1 MNSEKEPPVKR
12 KIKINKVTN
21 RFLPLTESVIS
32 GLEPEATIKDFTIL
46 STIGEG
52 SFGKVFLV
60 SHNKTKS
67 KYAIKR
73 ISKLDKNNQ
82 EGKTYFKRE
91 IEIMYKIHQ
100 NNIVRLFN
108 HFEDNEYCYFVMEY
122 IENGNLF
129 EQPSWKNNK
138 CFPSNE
144 VAKIIKEIICAVYYL
159 HNMDPPIIHRDI
171 KPENVLIDK
180 NGVAKLTDF
189 GWSNYV
195 DSNEIRRTYCGTP
208 VYLAPEMIK
217 EIGHDEHLDIW
228 CIGVLLFELLTGNV
242 PFKGKD
248 IDSLNNNIL
257 ALKIVWPKDISNTAK
272 NLILKILKRDPEDRI
287 SLADMLKHPFFKQKL
302 NNDHLEED
310 LIKPDGVK
318 FPPFLLSKYSIEY
331 YDKIILGNFYKEIK
345 EKQKEKEDLNE
356 NKQSNEIK
364 DNKDLNNINEI
375 KDDKISNNLNNLNI
389 NDSIKKKD
397 EKNIKPETET
407 ILNKEQIDNNSI
419 PMNGLTSITS
429 VENDHR
435 EEVSDD
441 FLMNN
446 KDSMN
451 IFKDFGQES
460 LSNFEGKESITQSI
474 GGDNFKHLYSSL
486 IKDYEKLNK
495 NYNEIASINQEQKQ
509 KIEELNSKNNLLQRE
524 KENLLKEI
532 DKSITEKLKLQSE
545 LEIKKQKLELNE
557 YSLKNLKNKNNIEN
571 IVDNGD
577 MFEMEKIIQEKND
590 ELKKMQEK
598 INILEKKNA
607 DLGLGQMQ
615 EENEN
620 LVKEM
625 DIKLKKVKN
634 YYEEEIKKLKDEFK
648 KEKDNYDLIIKVKDD
663 EIMRLV
669 KNKEDIKA
677 QENKKYEE
685 VIQKYEQIAKDKDTE
700 IEILKLKN
708 KKLSMINKMM
718 KSNQD
723 NGKK

>member
-1 MNSEKEPPVKR
+1 MNSDKEAPVKK

-21 RFLPLTESVIS
+21 RFLPLTESVIN

-100 NNIVRLFN
+100 SNIVRLFN

-129 EQPSWKNNK
+129 EQPAWKNNK
-138 CFPSNE
+138 CFPSND

-195 DSNEIRRTYCGTP
+195 DSNEVRRTYCGTP

-257 ALKIVWPKDISNTAK
+257 QLKIVWPKDISNTAK
-272 NLILKILKRDPEDRI
+272 NLILKILKRDPGDRI
-287 SLADMLKHPFFKQKL
+287 SLVDMLKHPFFKQKL

-318 FPPFLLSKYSIEY
+318 LPPFLLSKYSIEY
-331 YDKIILGNFYKEIK
+331 YDKIILGNFYQELNGKK
-345 EKQKEKEDLNE
+345 DLNE
-356 NKQSNEIK
+356 QEVKNIEQNKE
-364 DNKDLNNINEI
+364 NKENNDLNNINQNGERH
-375 KDDKISNNLNNLNI
+375 KS
-389 NDSIKKKD
+389 
-397 EKNIKPETET
+397 EPETV
-407 ILNKEQIDNNSI
+407 LNTEDIDNNSI
-419 PMNGLTSITS
+419 PMNGLTSLKSI
-429 VENDHR
+429 ENDQK
-435 EEVSDD
+435 EEVNDD

-446 KDSMN
+446 KNSIN
-451 IFKDFGQES
+451 IFNEFGDS
-460 LSNFEGKESITQSI
+460 ISNFEGKESITQSI
-474 GGDNFKHLYSSL
+474 GGDNLKQLYSSL
-486 IKDYEKLNK
+486 VKDYEKLNK
-495 NYNEIASINQEQKQ
+495 NYNDVISINQEQKQ
-509 KIEELNSKNNLLQRE
+509 KIEELNARNNLLQKE

-532 DKSITEKLKLQSE
+532 DKSITEKLKLKSE

-557 YSLKNLKNKNNIEN
+557 FSIKNLKNKNNIEN
-571 IVDNGD
+571 AVDNSD
-577 MFEMEKIIQEKND
+577 MLEMEKIIQEKND
-590 ELKKMQEK
+590 ELNKLREK
-598 INILEKKNA
+598 INLFEKKNG
-607 DLGLGQMQ
+607 DLGLGIIQ
-615 EENEN
+615 EENKN
-620 LVKEM
+620 LLKEM
-625 DIKLKKVKN
+625 DEKLKKVKN
-634 YYEEEIKKLKDEFK
+634 FYEEEIKRLKDEFK

-663 EIMRLV
+663 EIIKLV
-669 KNKEDIKA
+669 KNKEDLKA
-677 QENKKYEE
+677 QVNKKYEE

-718 KSNQD
+718 QSKQD
-723 NGKK
+723 NSKK

>member
-1 MNSEKEPPVKR
+1 MNSDKEAPVKK

-21 RFLPLTESVIS
+21 RFLPLTESVIN

-100 NNIVRLFN
+100 SNIVRLFN

-129 EQPSWKNNK
+129 EQPAWKNNK
-138 CFPSNE
+138 CFPSND

-195 DSNEIRRTYCGTP
+195 DSNEVRRTYCGTP

-257 ALKIVWPKDISNTAK
+257 QLKIVWPKDISNTAK
-272 NLILKILKRDPEDRI
+272 NLILKILKRDPGDRI
-287 SLADMLKHPFFKQKL
+287 SLVDMLKHPFFKQKL

-318 FPPFLLSKYSIEY
+318 LPPFLLSKYSIEY
-331 YDKIILGNFYKEIK
+331 YDKIILGNFYQELNGKK
-345 EKQKEKEDLNE
+345 DLNE
-356 NKQSNEIK
+356 QEVKNIEQNKE
-364 DNKDLNNINEI
+364 NKENNDLNNINQNGERH
-375 KDDKISNNLNNLNI
+375 KS
-389 NDSIKKKD
+389 
-397 EKNIKPETET
+397 EPETV
-407 ILNKEQIDNNSI
+407 LNTEDIDNNSI
-419 PMNGLTSITS
+419 PMNGLTSLKSI
-429 VENDHR
+429 ENDQK
-435 EEVSDD
+435 EEVNDD

-446 KDSMN
+446 KNSIN
-451 IFKDFGQES
+451 IFNEFGDS
-460 LSNFEGKESITQSI
+460 ISNFEGKESITQSI
-474 GGDNFKHLYSSL
+474 GGDNLKQLYSSL
-486 IKDYEKLNK
+486 VKDYEKLNK
-495 NYNEIASINQEQKQ
+495 NYNDVVSINQEQKQ
-509 KIEELNSKNNLLQRE
+509 KIEELNARNNLLQKE

-532 DKSITEKLKLQSE
+532 DKSITEKLKLKSE

-557 YSLKNLKNKNNIEN
+557 FSIKNLKNKNNIEN
-571 IVDNGD
+571 AVDNSD
-577 MFEMEKIIQEKND
+577 MLEMEKIIQEKND
-590 ELKKMQEK
+590 ELNKLREK
-598 INILEKKNA
+598 INLFEKKNG
-607 DLGLGQMQ
+607 DLGLGIIQ
-615 EENEN
+615 EENKN
-620 LVKEM
+620 LLKEM
-625 DIKLKKVKN
+625 DEKLKKVKN
-634 YYEEEIKKLKDEFK
+634 FYEEEIKRLKDEFK

-669 KNKEDIKA
+669 KNKEDLKA
-677 QENKKYEE
+677 QVNKKYEE

-718 KSNQD
+718 QSKQD
-723 NGKK
+723 NSKK

>member
-1 MNSEKEPPVKR
+1 MSTNAEAAIKT

-21 RFLPLTESVIS
+21 RFLPLTESVLK
-32 GLEPEATIKDFTIL
+32 GLEPEATIKDFTII

-52 SFGKVFLV
+52 SFGKVLLAR
-60 SHNKTKS
+60 HNKTQS

-129 EQPSWKNNK
+129 EQPCWKNNK

-144 VAKIIKEIICAVYYL
+144 VAKIIKEIVCAVYYL

-208 VYLAPEMIK
+208 VYLAPEMVN

-228 CIGVLLFELLTGNV
+228 CIGVLLFELLTGTV

-248 IDSLNNNIL
+248 YESLNNNIVS
-257 ALKIVWPKDISNTAK
+257 LKIIWPKDISSTAK
-272 NLILKILKRDPEDRI
+272 NLIGKILKRDPDDRI
-287 SLADMLKHPFFKQKL
+287 SLVDMLKHPFFKDKL
-302 NNDHLEED
+302 NNDHLEKE

-318 FPPFLLSKYSIEY
+318 LPPFILNKYSIEY
-331 YDKIILGNFYKEIK
+331 YDKIILGNFFKERKEKEKEELSEIK
-345 EKQKEKEDLNE
+345 EEDELNHKKESIDSNNNVNINNE
-356 NKQSNEIK
+356 NN
-364 DNKDLNNINEI
+364 NKSEEKNNKIETEAELNNEG
-375 KDDKISNNLNNLNI
+375 
-389 NDSIKKKD
+389 
-397 EKNIKPETET
+397 
-407 ILNKEQIDNNSI
+407 IDTNSI
-419 PMNGLTSITS
+419 PMMGIASIKS
-429 VENDHR
+429 IANEPK
-435 EEVSDD
+435 EEVNDA
-441 FLMNN
+441 FLMNSTSSFN
-446 KDSMN
+446 
-451 IFKDFGQES
+451 
-460 LSNFEGKESITQSI
+460 GKGSITMSI
-474 GGDNFKHLYSSL
+474 GHDNYNQLYSSL
-486 IKDYEKLNK
+486 VKDYEKLNK
-495 NYNEIASINQEQKQ
+495 NYNEIMNINQEQKH
-509 KIEELNSKNNLLQRE
+509 KIEELTSKNNLLQRE

-557 YSLKNLKNKNNIEN
+557 FSLNNMKIKNNTEET
-571 IVDNGD
+571 VDHND
-577 MFEMEKIIQEKND
+577 MLEVQKIMQEKNE
-590 ELKKMQEK
+590 ELGKLKEK
-598 INILEKKNA
+598 INILEKKNGVK
-607 DLGLGQMQ
+607 GLEQMS
-615 EENEN
+615 NEN
-620 LVKEM
+620 NNFDKE
-625 DIKLKKVKN
+625 IKKIKN
-634 YYEEEIKKLKDEFK
+634 FYEDEIKKLKDEFK

-663 EIMRLV
+663 EITRLV
-669 KNKEDIKA
+669 KNKGEIRV

-685 VIQKYEQIAKDKDTE
+685 VIARYEQIAKEKDTE
-700 IEILKLKN
+700 IEMLKLKN

-718 KSNQD
+718 QSKQENA
-723 NGKK
+723 KK

>member
-1 MNSEKEPPVKR
+1 MNSDKEVPVKK

-21 RFLPLTESVIS
+21 RFLPLTESVIN

-46 STIGEG
+46 STIGGG

-100 NNIVRLFN
+100 SNIVRLFN

-129 EQPSWKNNK
+129 EQPAWKNNK
-138 CFPSNE
+138 CFPSND

-195 DSNEIRRTYCGTP
+195 DSNEVRRTYCGTP

-257 ALKIVWPKDISNTAK
+257 QLKIVWPKDISNTAK
-272 NLILKILKRDPEDRI
+272 NLILKILKRDPGDRI
-287 SLADMLKHPFFKQKL
+287 SLVDMLKHPFFKQKL

-318 FPPFLLSKYSIEY
+318 LPPFLLSKYSIEY
-331 YDKIILGNFYKEIK
+331 YDKIILGNFYQELNGKK
-345 EKQKEKEDLNE
+345 DLNE
-356 NKQSNEIK
+356 QEVKNIEQNKE
-364 DNKDLNNINEI
+364 NKENNDLNNINQNGERH
-375 KDDKISNNLNNLNI
+375 KS
-389 NDSIKKKD
+389 
-397 EKNIKPETET
+397 EPETV
-407 ILNKEQIDNNSI
+407 LNTEDIDNNSI
-419 PMNGLTSITS
+419 PMNGLTSLKSI
-429 VENDHR
+429 ENDQK
-435 EEVSDD
+435 EEVNDD

-446 KDSMN
+446 KNSIN
-451 IFKDFGQES
+451 IFNEFGDS
-460 LSNFEGKESITQSI
+460 ISNFEGKESITQSI
-474 GGDNFKHLYSSL
+474 GGDNLKQLYSSL
-486 IKDYEKLNK
+486 VKDYEKLNK
-495 NYNEIASINQEQKQ
+495 NYNDVVSINQEQKQ
-509 KIEELNSKNNLLQRE
+509 KIEELNARNNLLQKE

-532 DKSITEKLKLQSE
+532 DKSITEKLKLKSE

-557 YSLKNLKNKNNIEN
+557 FSIKNLKNKNNIEN
-571 IVDNGD
+571 AVDNSD
-577 MFEMEKIIQEKND
+577 ILEMEKIIQEKND
-590 ELKKMQEK
+590 ELNKLREK
-598 INILEKKNA
+598 INLFEKKNG
-607 DLGLGQMQ
+607 DLGLGIIQ
-615 EENEN
+615 EENKN
-620 LVKEM
+620 LLKEM
-625 DIKLKKVKN
+625 DEKLKKVKN
-634 YYEEEIKKLKDEFK
+634 FYEEEIKRLKDEFK

-718 KSNQD
+718 QSKQD
-723 NGKK
+723 NSKK

>member
-1 MNSEKEPPVKR
+1 MNPDKEAPVRK

-21 RFLPLTESVIS
+21 RFLPLTESVIN

-100 NNIVRLFN
+100 SNIVRLFN

-138 CFPSNE
+138 CFPSND

-248 IDSLNNNIL
+248 IESLNNNIL
-257 ALKIVWPKDISNTAK
+257 SLKIVWPKDISNTAK
-272 NLILKILKRDPEDRI
+272 NLILKILKRDPGDRI
-287 SLADMLKHPFFKQKL
+287 SLVDMLKHPFFKQKL

-318 FPPFLLSKYSIEY
+318 LPPFLLSKYSIEY
-331 YDKIILGNFYKEIK
+331 YDKIILANFYQELKGK
-345 EKQKEKEDLNE
+345 KDLNE
-356 NKQSNEIK
+356 NPEEKNVEQNKENKENNE
-364 DNKDLNNINEI
+364 LNNINPNE
-375 KDDKISNNLNNLNI
+375 
-389 NDSIKKKD
+389 
-397 EKNIKPETET
+397 EKNIKSEPETV
-407 ILNKEQIDNNSI
+407 LNTEDIDNNSI
-419 PMNGLTSITS
+419 PMNGLTSLKS
-429 VENDHR
+429 LENDQK
-435 EEVSDD
+435 EEVNDD

-446 KDSMN
+446 KNSIN
-451 IFKDFGQES
+451 IFNEFGDS
-460 LSNFEGKESITQSI
+460 ISNFEEKESITRSI
-474 GGDNFKHLYSSL
+474 GGDNLKQLYSSL

-495 NYNEIASINQEQKQ
+495 NYNEVLSINQEQKQ
-509 KIEELNSKNNLLQRE
+509 KIEELNAKNNLLQRE

-532 DKSITEKLKLQSE
+532 DKSLTEKLKLKSE

-557 YSLKNLKNKNNIEN
+557 FSLKNLKNKNNIEN
-571 IVDNGD
+571 AVDNSD
-577 MFEMEKIIQEKND
+577 MLEMEKIIQEKND
-590 ELKKMQEK
+590 ELNKLKEK
-598 INILEKKNA
+598 LNLLEKKN
-607 DLGLGQMQ
+607 GEFGIGQMQ
-615 EENEN
+615 EEKNF
-620 LVKEM
+620 VKEM
-625 DIKLKKVKN
+625 DEKMKKVKN
-634 YYEEEIKKLKDEFK
+634 FYEEEIKRIKDEFK

-718 KSNQD
+718 QSKQD
-723 NGKK
+723 NSKK

>member
-1 MNSEKEPPVKR
+1 MNSDKEAPVKK

-21 RFLPLTESVIS
+21 RFLPLTESVIN

-100 NNIVRLFN
+100 SNIVRLFN

-129 EQPSWKNNK
+129 EQPAWKNNK
-138 CFPSNE
+138 CFPSND

-195 DSNEIRRTYCGTP
+195 DSNEVRRTYCGTP

-257 ALKIVWPKDISNTAK
+257 QLKIVWPKDISNTAK
-272 NLILKILKRDPEDRI
+272 NLILKILKRDPGDRI
-287 SLADMLKHPFFKQKL
+287 SLVDMLKHPFFKQKL

-318 FPPFLLSKYSIEY
+318 LPPFLLSKYSIEY
-331 YDKIILGNFYKEIK
+331 YDKIILGNFYQELNGKK
-345 EKQKEKEDLNE
+345 DLNE
-356 NKQSNEIK
+356 QEVKNIEQNKE
-364 DNKDLNNINEI
+364 NKENNDLNNIN
-375 KDDKISNNLNNLNI
+375 
-389 NDSIKKKD
+389 
-397 EKNIKPETET
+397 KNGERHKSEPETV
-407 ILNKEQIDNNSI
+407 LNTEDIDNNSI
-419 PMNGLTSITS
+419 PMNGLTSLKSI
-429 VENDHR
+429 ENDQK
-435 EEVSDD
+435 EEVNDD

-446 KDSMN
+446 KNSIN
-451 IFKDFGQES
+451 IFNEFGDS
-460 LSNFEGKESITQSI
+460 ISNFDGKESITQSI
-474 GGDNFKHLYSSL
+474 GGDNNLKQLYSSL
-486 IKDYEKLNK
+486 VKDYEKLNK
-495 NYNEIASINQEQKQ
+495 NYNEVVSINQEQKQ
-509 KIEELNSKNNLLQRE
+509 KIEELNAKNNLLQKE

-532 DKSITEKLKLQSE
+532 DKSITEKLKLKSE

-557 YSLKNLKNKNNIEN
+557 FSIKNLKNKNNIEN
-571 IVDNGD
+571 AVDNSD
-577 MFEMEKIIQEKND
+577 MLEMEKIIQEKND
-590 ELKKMQEK
+590 ELTKLREK
-598 INILEKKNA
+598 INLFEKKNG
-607 DLGLGQMQ
+607 DLGLGIIQ
-615 EENEN
+615 EENKN
-620 LVKEM
+620 LLKEM
-625 DIKLKKVKN
+625 DEKLKKVKN
-634 YYEEEIKKLKDEFK
+634 FYEEEVKRLKDEFK

-669 KNKEDIKA
+669 KNKEDLKA
-677 QENKKYEE
+677 QVNKKYEE

-718 KSNQD
+718 QSKQD
-723 NGKK
+723 DSKK

>member
-1 MNSEKEPPVKR
+1 MNSDKEAPVKK

-21 RFLPLTESVIS
+21 RFLPLTESVIN

-100 NNIVRLFN
+100 SNIVRLFN

-129 EQPSWKNNK
+129 EQPAWKNNK
-138 CFPSNE
+138 CFPSND

-195 DSNEIRRTYCGTP
+195 DSNEVRRTYCGTP

-257 ALKIVWPKDISNTAK
+257 QLKIVWPKDISNTAK
-272 NLILKILKRDPEDRI
+272 NLILKILKRDPGDRI
-287 SLADMLKHPFFKQKL
+287 SLVDMLKHPFFKQKL

-318 FPPFLLSKYSIEY
+318 LPPFLLSKYSIEY
-331 YDKIILGNFYKEIK
+331 YDKIILGNFYQELNGKK
-345 EKQKEKEDLNE
+345 DLNE
-356 NKQSNEIK
+356 QEVKNIEQNKE
-364 DNKDLNNINEI
+364 NKENNDLNNINQNGERH
-375 KDDKISNNLNNLNI
+375 KS
-389 NDSIKKKD
+389 
-397 EKNIKPETET
+397 EPETV
-407 ILNKEQIDNNSI
+407 LNTEDIDNNSI
-419 PMNGLTSITS
+419 PMNGLTSLKSI
-429 VENDHR
+429 ENDQK
-435 EEVSDD
+435 EEVNDD

-446 KDSMN
+446 KNSIN
-451 IFKDFGQES
+451 IFNEFGDS
-460 LSNFEGKESITQSI
+460 ISNFEGKESITQSI
-474 GGDNFKHLYSSL
+474 GGDNLKQLYSSL
-486 IKDYEKLNK
+486 VKDYEKLNK
-495 NYNEIASINQEQKQ
+495 NYNDVVSINQEQKQ
-509 KIEELNSKNNLLQRE
+509 KIEELNARNNLLQKE

-532 DKSITEKLKLQSE
+532 DKSITEKLKLKSE

-557 YSLKNLKNKNNIEN
+557 FSIKNLKNKNNIEN
-571 IVDNGD
+571 AVDNSD
-577 MFEMEKIIQEKND
+577 MLEMEKIIQEKND
-590 ELKKMQEK
+590 ELNKLREK
-598 INILEKKNA
+598 INLFEKKNG
-607 DLGLGQMQ
+607 DLGLGIIQ
-615 EENEN
+615 EENKN
-620 LVKEM
+620 LLKEM
-625 DIKLKKVKN
+625 DEKLKKVKN
-634 YYEEEIKKLKDEFK
+634 FYEEEVKRLKDEFK

-669 KNKEDIKA
+669 KNKEDLKA
-677 QENKKYEE
+677 QVNKKYEE

-718 KSNQD
+718 QSKQD
-723 NGKK
+723 DSKK

>member
-1 MNSEKEPPVKR
+1 MNSDKEAPVKK

-21 RFLPLTESVIS
+21 RFLPLTESVIN

-100 NNIVRLFN
+100 SNIVRLFN

-129 EQPSWKNNK
+129 EQPAWKNNK
-138 CFPSNE
+138 CFPSND

-195 DSNEIRRTYCGTP
+195 DSNEVRRTYCGTP

-257 ALKIVWPKDISNTAK
+257 QLKIVWPKDISNTAK
-272 NLILKILKRDPEDRI
+272 NLILKILKRDPGDRI
-287 SLADMLKHPFFKQKL
+287 SLVDMLKHPFFKQKL

-318 FPPFLLSKYSIEY
+318 LPPFLLSKYSIEY
-331 YDKIILGNFYKEIK
+331 YDKIILGNFYQELNGKK
-345 EKQKEKEDLNE
+345 DLNE
-356 NKQSNEIK
+356 QEVKNIEQNKE
-364 DNKDLNNINEI
+364 NKENNDLNNINQNGERH
-375 KDDKISNNLNNLNI
+375 KS
-389 NDSIKKKD
+389 
-397 EKNIKPETET
+397 EPETV
-407 ILNKEQIDNNSI
+407 LNTEDIDNNSI
-419 PMNGLTSITS
+419 PMNGLTSLKSI
-429 VENDHR
+429 ENDQK
-435 EEVSDD
+435 EEVNDD

-446 KDSMN
+446 KNSIN
-451 IFKDFGQES
+451 IFNEFGDS
-460 LSNFEGKESITQSI
+460 ISNFEGKESITQSI
-474 GGDNFKHLYSSL
+474 GGDNNLKQLYSSL
-486 IKDYEKLNK
+486 VKDYEKLNK
-495 NYNEIASINQEQKQ
+495 NYNEVVSINQEQKQ
-509 KIEELNSKNNLLQRE
+509 KIEELNARNNLLQKE

-532 DKSITEKLKLQSE
+532 DKSITEKLKLKSE

-557 YSLKNLKNKNNIEN
+557 FSIKNLKNKNNIEN
-571 IVDNGD
+571 AVDNSD
-577 MFEMEKIIQEKND
+577 MLEMEKIIQEKND
-590 ELKKMQEK
+590 ELNKLREK
-598 INILEKKNA
+598 INLFEKKNG
-607 DLGLGQMQ
+607 DLGLGIIQ
-615 EENEN
+615 EENKN
-620 LVKEM
+620 LLKEM
-625 DIKLKKVKN
+625 DEKLKKVKN
-634 YYEEEIKKLKDEFK
+634 FYEEEVKRLKDEFK

-663 EIMRLV
+663 EITRLV
-669 KNKEDIKA
+669 KNKGEIRV

-685 VIQKYEQIAKDKDTE
+685 VIARYEQIAKEKDTE
-700 IEILKLKN
+700 IEMLKLKN

-718 KSNQD
+718 QSKQD
-723 NGKK
+723 NAKK

>member
-1 MNSEKEPPVKR
+1 MNSDKEAPVKK

-21 RFLPLTESVIS
+21 RFLPLTESVIN

-100 NNIVRLFN
+100 SNIVRLFN

-129 EQPSWKNNK
+129 EQPAWKNNK
-138 CFPSNE
+138 CFPSND

-195 DSNEIRRTYCGTP
+195 DSNEVRRTYCGTP

-257 ALKIVWPKDISNTAK
+257 QLKIVWPKDISNTAK
-272 NLILKILKRDPEDRI
+272 NLILKILKRDPGDRI
-287 SLADMLKHPFFKQKL
+287 SLVDMLKHPFFKQKL

-318 FPPFLLSKYSIEY
+318 LPPFLLSKYSIEY
-331 YDKIILGNFYKEIK
+331 YDKIILGNFYQELNGKK
-345 EKQKEKEDLNE
+345 DLNE
-356 NKQSNEIK
+356 QEVKNIEQNKE
-364 DNKDLNNINEI
+364 NKENNDLNNINQNGERH
-375 KDDKISNNLNNLNI
+375 KS
-389 NDSIKKKD
+389 
-397 EKNIKPETET
+397 EPETV
-407 ILNKEQIDNNSI
+407 LNTEDIDNNSI
-419 PMNGLTSITS
+419 PMNGLTSLKSI
-429 VENDHR
+429 ENDQK
-435 EEVSDD
+435 EEVNDD

-446 KDSMN
+446 KNSIN
-451 IFKDFGQES
+451 IFNEFGDS
-460 LSNFEGKESITQSI
+460 ISNFEGKESITQSI
-474 GGDNFKHLYSSL
+474 GGDNLKQLYSSL
-486 IKDYEKLNK
+486 VKDYEKLNK
-495 NYNEIASINQEQKQ
+495 NYNDVVSINQEQKQ
-509 KIEELNSKNNLLQRE
+509 KIEELNARNNLLQKE

-532 DKSITEKLKLQSE
+532 DKSITEKLKLKSE
-545 LEIKKQKLELNE
+545 LKIKKQKLELNE
-557 YSLKNLKNKNNIEN
+557 FSIKNLKNKNNIEN
-571 IVDNGD
+571 AVDNSD
-577 MFEMEKIIQEKND
+577 MLEMEKIIQEKND
-590 ELKKMQEK
+590 ELNKLREK
-598 INILEKKNA
+598 INLFEKKNG
-607 DLGLGQMQ
+607 DLGLGIIQ
-615 EENEN
+615 EENKN
-620 LVKEM
+620 LLKEM
-625 DIKLKKVKN
+625 DEKLKKVKN
-634 YYEEEIKKLKDEFK
+634 FYEEEVKRLKDEFK

-669 KNKEDIKA
+669 KNKEDLKA
-677 QENKKYEE
+677 QVNKKYEE

-718 KSNQD
+718 QSKQD
-723 NGKK
+723 DSKK

>member
-1 MNSEKEPPVKR
+1 MSTNAETAIKT

-21 RFLPLTESVIS
+21 RFLPLTESVLK
-32 GLEPEATIKDFTIL
+32 GLEPEATIKDFTII

-52 SFGKVFLV
+52 SFGKVLLAR
-60 SHNKTKS
+60 HNKTQS

-129 EQPSWKNNK
+129 EQPCWKNNK

-144 VAKIIKEIICAVYYL
+144 VAKIIKEIVCAVYYL

-208 VYLAPEMIK
+208 VYLAPEMVN

-228 CIGVLLFELLTGNV
+228 CIGVLLFELLTGTV

-248 IDSLNNNIL
+248 YESLNNNIVS
-257 ALKIVWPKDISNTAK
+257 LKIIWPKDISSTAK
-272 NLILKILKRDPEDRI
+272 NLIGKILKRDPDDRI
-287 SLADMLKHPFFKQKL
+287 SLVDMLKHPFFKDKL
-302 NNDHLEED
+302 NNDHLEKE

-318 FPPFLLSKYSIEY
+318 LPPFILNKYSIEY
-331 YDKIILGNFYKEIK
+331 YDKIILGNFFKERKEKEKEELSEIK
-345 EKQKEKEDLNE
+345 EEDELNHKKESIDSNNNVNINIINE
-356 NKQSNEIK
+356 NN
-364 DNKDLNNINEI
+364 NKSEEKNNKIETEAELNNEG
-375 KDDKISNNLNNLNI
+375 
-389 NDSIKKKD
+389 
-397 EKNIKPETET
+397 
-407 ILNKEQIDNNSI
+407 IDTNSI
-419 PMNGLTSITS
+419 PMMGIASIKS
-429 VENDHR
+429 IANDPK
-435 EEVSDD
+435 EEVNDA
-441 FLMNN
+441 FLMNSTSSFN
-446 KDSMN
+446 
-451 IFKDFGQES
+451 
-460 LSNFEGKESITQSI
+460 GKGSITMSI
-474 GGDNFKHLYSSL
+474 GHDNYNQLYSSL
-486 IKDYEKLNK
+486 VKDYEKLNK
-495 NYNEIASINQEQKQ
+495 NYNEIMNINQEQKH
-509 KIEELNSKNNLLQRE
+509 KIEELTSKNNLLQRE

-557 YSLKNLKNKNNIEN
+557 FSLNNMKIKNNTEET
-571 IVDNGD
+571 VDHND
-577 MFEMEKIIQEKND
+577 MLEVQKIMQEKNE
-590 ELKKMQEK
+590 ELGKLKEK
-598 INILEKKNA
+598 INILEKKNGVK
-607 DLGLGQMQ
+607 GLEQIP
-615 EENEN
+615 NEN
-620 LVKEM
+620 NNFDKE
-625 DIKLKKVKN
+625 IKKIKN
-634 YYEEEIKKLKDEFK
+634 FYEDEIKKLKDEFK

-663 EIMRLV
+663 EITRLV
-669 KNKEDIKA
+669 KNKGEIRV

-685 VIQKYEQIAKDKDTE
+685 VIARYEQIAKEKDTE
-700 IEILKLKN
+700 IEMLKLKN

-718 KSNQD
+718 QSKQD
-723 NGKK
+723 NAKK

>member
-1 MNSEKEPPVKR
+1 MSSNAEAAIKT

-21 RFLPLTESVIS
+21 RFLPLTESVLK
-32 GLEPEATIKDFTIL
+32 GLEPEATIKDFTII

-52 SFGKVFLV
+52 SFGKVLLAR
-60 SHNKTKS
+60 HNKTQS

-129 EQPSWKNNK
+129 EQPCWKNNK

-144 VAKIIKEIICAVYYL
+144 VAKIIKEIVCAVYYL

-208 VYLAPEMIK
+208 VYLAPEMVN

-228 CIGVLLFELLTGNV
+228 CIGVLLFELLTGTV

-248 IDSLNNNIL
+248 YESLNNNIVS
-257 ALKIVWPKDISNTAK
+257 LKIIWPKDISSTAK
-272 NLILKILKRDPEDRI
+272 NLIGKILKRDPDDRI
-287 SLADMLKHPFFKQKL
+287 SLVDMLKHPFFKDKL
-302 NNDHLEED
+302 NNDHLEKE

-318 FPPFLLSKYSIEY
+318 LPPFILNKYSIEY
-331 YDKIILGNFYKEIK
+331 YDKIILGNFFKERKEKEKEELSEIK
-345 EKQKEKEDLNE
+345 EEDELNHKKESIDSNNNVNIINE
-356 NKQSNEIK
+356 NN
-364 DNKDLNNINEI
+364 NKSEEKNNKIETEAELNNEG
-375 KDDKISNNLNNLNI
+375 
-389 NDSIKKKD
+389 
-397 EKNIKPETET
+397 
-407 ILNKEQIDNNSI
+407 IDTNSI
-419 PMNGLTSITS
+419 PMMGIASIIS
-429 VENDHR
+429 IANEPK
-435 EEVSDD
+435 EEVNDA
-441 FLMNN
+441 FLMNSTSSFN
-446 KDSMN
+446 
-451 IFKDFGQES
+451 
-460 LSNFEGKESITQSI
+460 GKGSITMSI
-474 GGDNFKHLYSSL
+474 GHDNYNQLYSSL
-486 IKDYEKLNK
+486 VKDYEKLNK
-495 NYNEIASINQEQKQ
+495 NYNEIMNINQEQKH
-509 KIEELNSKNNLLQRE
+509 KIEELTSKNNLLQRE

-557 YSLKNLKNKNNIEN
+557 FSLNNMKIKNNTEET
-571 IVDNGD
+571 VDHND
-577 MFEMEKIIQEKND
+577 MLEVQKIMQEKNE
-590 ELKKMQEK
+590 ELGKLKEK
-598 INILEKKNA
+598 INILEKNNGVK
-607 DLGLGQMQ
+607 GLEQMP
-615 EENEN
+615 NEN
-620 LVKEM
+620 NNFDKE
-625 DIKLKKVKN
+625 IKKIKN
-634 YYEEEIKKLKDEFK
+634 FYEDEIKKLKDEFK

-663 EIMRLV
+663 EKTRLV
-669 KNKEDIKA
+669 KNKGEIRV

-685 VIQKYEQIAKDKDTE
+685 VIARYEQIAKEKDTE
-700 IEILKLKN
+700 IEMLKLKN

-718 KSNQD
+718 QSKQENA
-723 NGKK
+723 KK